1 MGQNERKGWWVRL
14 HEKDGKESF
23 MLALNISIALRV
35 FVPFAAGYLIS
46 YLFRA
51 VNGTLRSEW
60 SANSAGA
67 PELQPWVE

>member
-35 FVPFAAGYLIS
+35 FVPFAA
-46 YLFRA
+46 
-51 VNGTLRSEW
+51 E
-60 SANSAGA
+60 
-67 PELQPWVE
+67 